1 MILSSPH
8 SFRRFKPFSDPD
20 MQRLSTRLCFL
31 LVALSS
37 VLLRSQTLLSTAR
50 NINFAPANPDQTADT
65 TPFDVE
71 VSIFVIASCLILP
84 FVWLFNFVVK
94 PFDWIFT
101 RLSLVRFRYLTPAF
115 EQSTQLNENAFG
127 HKSRNEQTQ
136 IDPAEG
142 IEMTGLICRNESS
155 ALDRPAGAANDERY
169 DLDMDLFVTLR
180 RDAALAGGDED
191 IPALLDDSGHIQRRL
206 T

>member
-8 SFRRFKPFSDPD
+8 SFRRFKPYSDPD

-31 LVALSS
+31 LVALCS

-65 TPFDVE
+65 TPVDVQI
-71 VSIFVIASCLILP
+71 SIFVIASCLILP
-84 FVWLFNFVVK
+84 FVFLVK
-94 PFDWIFT
+94 PFNWIFT

-115 EQSTQLNENAFG
+115 EKSTQLNENAFG

-142 IEMTGLICRNESS
+142 IEMAGLICRNESS
-155 ALDRPAGAANDERY
+155 ALDRPTGAANDERC

-180 RDAALAGGDED
+180 RDAALAVRDED